1 MPNIELHG
9 YAAEAA
15 SATKEK
21 VRTALASSEE
31 ADEMVTTTYPTV
43 VEDLKG
49 KQTPF
54 MRVIGSLRELPNL
67 LERLKPLNEDMEV
80 IVLGQWIPKQS

>member
-9 YAAEAA
+9 YTPDDAA
-15 SATKEK
+15 ATKEK

-31 ADEMVTTTYPTV
+31 ADEMVTTTYPTI

-49 KQTPF
+49 KRTPF
-54 MRVIGSLRELPNL
+54 LRVIGSLRELPDL
-67 LERLKPLNEDMEV
+67 LDRLKPLNEDMEV
-80 IVLGQWIPKQS
+80 LMLGQWIPKQS